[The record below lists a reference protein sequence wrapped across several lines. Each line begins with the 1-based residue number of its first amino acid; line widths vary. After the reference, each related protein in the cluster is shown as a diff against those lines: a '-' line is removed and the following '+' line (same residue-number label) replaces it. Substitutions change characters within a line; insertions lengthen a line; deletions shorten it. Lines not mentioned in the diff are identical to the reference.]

1 MTIKRGQDWGQL
13 VERPDRL
20 HIFDDDS
27 SFGSFL
33 SDNRALDWSSMN
45 FAILK
50 SEAARDLGLS
60 GARTD
65 SSQMLRTS
73 FDLIEVQAQVGDLR
87 ITRFLVGQAVL
98 GNGFFR
104 GRTVGV
110 FNVSFHAGRDWAPRA
125 HPNDGKMDVV
135 EFAKDMKFAQRFA
148 AYRKLKTGSH
158 LPHPDISYHQ
168 SNQYQFD
175 DLRATRLTV
184 DSLDLGAVKTCT
196 FQVIVDAVT
205 LYW

>member
-20 HIFDDDS
+20 QIFDDDS

-60 GARTD
+60 GARTE

-135 EFAKDMKFAQRFA
+135 EFAEDMKFAQRFA

-168 SNQYQFD
+168 STAYEYD

>member
-20 HIFDDDS
+20 HVFDDDS

-158 LPHPDISYHQ
+158 LPHPDVSYHQ
-168 SNQYQFD
+168 STAYEYD

>member
-45 FAILK
+45 FSISK

-87 ITRFLVGQAVL
+87 ITRFLVGHAVL

-125 HPNDGKMDVV
+125 HPNDGKLDVV